1 MKFVLFHV
9 HFGVIYRQLVNTGI
23 LTTRDV
29 GSWWLSIPGAGIF
42 MKNFSNGKG
51 KMFSIL
57 ICESELLWEMCVICI
72 THPILSVTVSP
83 ELFLNMLLVSRSH

>member
-1 MKFVLFHV
+1 MLYLWSLYV
-9 HFGVIYRQLVNTGI
+9 HFGVIYRQLVNIGI

-51 KMFSIL
+51 KMFSIFMKVNYYGRCVL
-57 ICESELLWEMCVICI
+57 FALL
-72 THPILSVTVSP
+72 TP
-83 ELFLNMLLVSRSH
+83 F

>member
-9 HFGVIYRQLVNTGI
+9 HFGVIYRQLVNIGI

-51 KMFSIL
+51 KMFSIFMNDVIYTL
-57 ICESELLWEMCVICI
+57 KCLSIKLLRGGGGGGEGGRIV
-72 THPILSVTVSP
+72 V
-83 ELFLNMLLVSRSH
+83 